1 MKDTISLQE
10 RRLLATMIL
19 SGLCANPDYPYH
31 PSQHVMTA
39 VSLLDELLSE
49 LPNPSEVKSI
59 KELS

>member
-39 VSLLDELLSE
+39 VDLLDELLSA
-49 LPNPSEVKSI
+49 LPDQTEEKSVK
-59 KELS
+59 ER

>member
-1 MKDTISLQE
+1 MKDSISLQE

-39 VSLLDELLSE
+39 VDLLDELLSA
-49 LPNPSEVKSI
+49 LPDQTEEK
-59 KELS
+59 